1 MHDADIDRQ
10 IASVSTQIADTE
22 LRIFQHQK
30 RVANLQARGADV
42 SELKS
47 AIAVLTETLI
57 YLESYK
63 AQLHEQSGGQVV
75 ARRSIDLTCAIG
87 RLFLAGLRT
96 AASNL
101 STGRHDLGKKPASG
115 CNTLE
120 YETKDIPHPDLRRSA
135 TII

>member
-1 MHDADIDRQ
+1 MHDADIARQ

-30 RVANLQARGADV
+30 RIANLQARGADV
-42 SELKS
+42 TELKS

-75 ARRSIDLTCAIG
+75 PGDRPI
-87 RLFLAGLRT
+87 
-96 AASNL
+96 
-101 STGRHDLGKKPASG
+101 
-115 CNTLE
+115 
-120 YETKDIPHPDLRRSA
+120 
-135 TII
+135 